1 MKTAV
6 VTDTNSGIT
15 VEAGKKLGIY
25 VLPMPVIVEDSCY
38 LEGEDITNAELYGAM
53 KNHREV
59 SSSQPSPGS
68 ILSLWNAVFKDG
80 FENIVYI
87 PMSSSLSGS
96 CENAMQLSAD
106 YQGRVH
112 VVDNHRISVTLM
124 ESVYDAKRLADSG
137 HSAKEIKTMLE
148 DSAYDASIYLS
159 VNSLEYLKKSGR
171 ITASAAA
178 IAGILNIKPVLTIQG
193 DKLDLFAKVRG
204 IKQSERKMIEALNIC
219 KSFKNGTVKQDIA
232 SRFAGI
238 PAGRLRIATAG
249 TFEKEEEAEAWR
261 GLVQS
266 EFPHASV
273 YYVPLSCSIACHVGV
288 GALGIGVSI
297 LLAQ

>member
-148 DSAYDASIYLS
+148 ESAYDASIYLS

-204 IKQSERKMIEALNIC
+204 IKQSERKMIEAL
-219 KSFKNGTVKQDIA
+219 KQDIA

>member
-25 VLPMPVIVEDSCY
+25 VLPMPVIVEDNCY
-38 LEGEDITNAELYGAM
+38 LEGEDITNAELYEAM
-53 KNHREV
+53 KDHREV

-68 ILSLWNAVFKDG
+68 ILSLWDTVFQDG
-80 FENIVYI
+80 FDEIVYI
-87 PMSSSLSGS
+87 PMSSGLSGS
-96 CENAMQLSAD
+96 CENAMQLALD
-106 YQGRVH
+106 YNGKVF

-137 HSAKEIKTMLE
+137 FPAKEIKARLE
-148 DSAYDASIYLS
+148 LSAYDASIYIT

-204 IKQSERKMIEALNIC
+204 IKQSERKMIEAL
-219 KSFKNGTVKQDIA
+219 KQDIA
-232 SRFAGI
+232 TRFADI
-238 PAGRLRIATAG
+238 PAERVRIAAAG

-261 GLVQS
+261 SLVQS
-266 EFPHASV
+266 AFPHASV
-273 YYVPLSCSIACHVGV
+273 YYVPLSCSIACHVSV
-288 GALGIGVSI
+288 GACGIAVSI

>member
-1 MKTAV
+1 MKTAI

-25 VLPMPVIVEDSCY
+25 VLPMPVIVEDNCY
-38 LEGEDITNAELYGAM
+38 LEGEDITNAELYKAM
-53 KNHREV
+53 KDHREV

-68 ILSLWNAVFKDG
+68 ILSLWDTVFQDG
-80 FENIVYI
+80 FDEIVHI
-87 PMSSSLSGS
+87 PMSSGLSGS
-96 CENAMQLSAD
+96 CENAMQLALD
-106 YQGRVH
+106 YNGKVF

-137 HSAKEIKTMLE
+137 FSAKEIKARLE
-148 DSAYDASIYLS
+148 LSAYDASIYIT

-178 IAGILNIKPVLTIQG
+178 IAGILHIKPVLTIQG

-204 IKQSERKMIEALNIC
+204 IKQSERKMIEAL
-219 KSFKNGTVKQDIA
+219 KQDIA
-232 SRFAGI
+232 TRFADI
-238 PAGRLRIATAG
+238 PAERMRIAAAG

-261 GLVQS
+261 SLVQS
-266 EFPHASV
+266 AFPHASV
-273 YYVPLSCSIACHVGV
+273 YYAPLSCSIACHVSA
-288 GALGIGVSI
+288 GACGIAVSI

>member
-15 VEAGKKLGIY
+15 VAEGRKNGIY
-25 VLPMPVIVEDSCY
+25 VLPMPVIIENDCY
-38 LEGEDITNAELYGAM
+38 LEGEDITNAELYDAM
-53 KNHREV
+53 NRHREV

-68 ILSLWNAVFKDG
+68 IISLWDTVLQDG
-80 FENIVYI
+80 YEEIVYI

-96 CENAMQLSAD
+96 CENAMQLAMD
-106 YQGRVH
+106 YGEKVH

-137 HSAKEIKTMLE
+137 IPATEIKSRLE
-148 DSAYDASIYLS
+148 NAAYDASIYLT

-178 IAGILNIKPVLTIQG
+178 IAGILHIKPVLTIQG
-193 DKLDLFAKVRG
+193 GKLDLSAKVRG
-204 IKQSERKMIEALNIC
+204 MKQSEKKMTEAL
-219 KSFKNGTVKQDIA
+219 KQDIA
-232 SRFAGI
+232 TRFADV
-238 PAGRLRIATAG
+238 PADRLRIATAG
-249 TFEKEEEAEAWR
+249 TFEREEEAEAWR
-261 GLVQS
+261 SLVQS
-266 EFPHASV
+266 AFPHASV
-273 YYVPLSCSIACHVGV
+273 YYAPLSCSIACHVGV
-288 GALGIGVSI
+288 GACGIGVSI

>member
-1 MKTAV
+1 MKTAI

-25 VLPMPVIVEDSCY
+25 VLPMPVIVENNCY
-38 LEGEDITNAELYGAM
+38 LEGEDITNAELYKAM
-53 KNHREV
+53 KDHREV

-68 ILSLWNAVFKDG
+68 ILSLWDTVFQDG
-80 FENIVYI
+80 FDEIVHI
-87 PMSSSLSGS
+87 PMSSGLSGS
-96 CENAMQLSAD
+96 CENAMQLALD
-106 YQGRVH
+106 YNGKVF

-137 HSAKEIKTMLE
+137 FPAKEIKARLE
-148 DSAYDASIYLS
+148 LSAYDASIYIT
-159 VNSLEYLKKSGR
+159 VNSLECLKKSGR

-178 IAGILNIKPVLTIQG
+178 IAGILHIKPVLTIQG

-204 IKQSERKMIEALNIC
+204 IKQSERKMIEAL
-219 KSFKNGTVKQDIA
+219 KQDIA
-232 SRFAGI
+232 TRFANI
-238 PAGRLRIATAG
+238 PAERMRIAAAG

-261 GLVQS
+261 SLVQS
-266 EFPHASV
+266 AFPHASV
-273 YYVPLSCSIACHVGV
+273 YYAPLSCSIACHVSV
-288 GALGIGVSI
+288 GACGIAVSI